1 MKLAEAL
8 NLRSTLIKE
17 IAELRKRLVDCVSI
31 QEGET
36 PIDTAEELLKE
47 IEPLTEKLYR
57 LVFQINLT
65 NMETK
70 EDGKSIT
77 ELLAERDELGLRTS
91 ILNEALRRVNENK
104 MRYRSDDIRYIR
116 TVEPSFLRDLLSK
129 ESAKLRKINL
139 KIQMLGWTHDLIE
152 K

>member
-8 NLRSTLIKE
+8 NLRTTLVKE
-17 IAELRKRLVDCVSI
+17 IAELRRRLVDCVNI

-36 PIDTAEELLKE
+36 PIDSAEELLKE
-47 IEPLTEKLYR
+47 IEPLTNQLHR
-57 LVFQINLT
+57 LVYQINLT
-65 NMETK
+65 NIETK
-70 EDGKSIT
+70 DNGKSIT

-91 ILNEALRRVNENK
+91 ILNEALRRLNDNK
-104 MRYRSDDIRYIR
+104 MRYHSDDIRYIR

-139 KIQMLGWTHDLIE
+139 KIQMLGWTHNLIE

>member
-8 NLRSTLIKE
+8 NLRTTLVNE
-17 IAELRKRLVDCVSI
+17 IAELRRRLVDCVNI

-36 PIDTAEELLKE
+36 PIDSAEELLKE
-47 IEPLTEKLYR
+47 IEPLTNQLHR
-57 LVFQINLT
+57 LVYQINLT

-70 EDGKSIT
+70 DNGKSIT
-77 ELLAERDELGLRTS
+77 ELLAERDKLGLRTS
-91 ILNEALRRVNENK
+91 ILKEALGRLNDNK

-116 TVEPSFLRDLLSK
+116 TVEPSFLRDLLTK

-139 KIQMLGWTHDLIE
+139 KIQMLGWTYDLIE